1 MSEFEE
7 GSTPLGNLPRQDPE
21 DRWSLIRD
29 AVQFQIKLAIDGLR
43 DVMLIPLSAIGA
55 LLNILGV
62 RGTPLDFYNIVRWG
76 KRTETA
82 INLFGAA
89 ERIAPSA
96 KVSQP
101 PAVDS
106 MLERV
111 ESLVVDQY
119 HRGGITASAK
129 EAIDKALD
137 GLHKDKQP

>member
-1 MSEFEE
+1 
-7 GSTPLGNLPRQDPE
+7 
-21 DRWSLIRD
+21 
-29 AVQFQIKLAIDGLR
+29 
-43 DVMLIPLSAIGA
+43 MLIPLSALGA
-55 LLNILGV
+55 LLNLFGV

-96 KVSQP
+96 EGSQP

-119 HRGGITASAK
+119 QRGGITASARD
-129 EAIDKALD
+129 AIDKALD
-137 GLHKDKQP
+137 GLNQNKQS

>member
-1 MSEFEE
+1 MSESEE
-7 GSTPLGNLPRQDPE
+7 GPAPLANLPRQDPQ

-43 DVMLIPLSAIGA
+43 DLMLIPLSALGA
-55 LLNILGV
+55 LLNLLGA

-89 ERIAPSA
+89 EHIAPDA
-96 KVSQP
+96 KASQP

-106 MLERV
+106 MLARV

-119 HRGGITASAK
+119 RRGGITASAK
-129 EAIDKALD
+129 DAIDKALD
-137 GLHKDKQP
+137 GLHKDKQH